1 MEEEPIEVDTEE
13 NVDVT
18 EVGVVRREEEENQVV
33 KTSST
38 QPDSSIQEEPMGS
51 QRDLESSQEGDR
63 ARQERVWS
71 QDHFETEDEE
81 SPVKQSA
88 EKDNQ
93 EPEDTQQFIRNVK
106 EFLAEIRDEKAEE
119 AERKAQADY
128 EDGARSRPWRRS
140 EEQRLP
146 EGEVTIEEAEEEQV
160 PKASGAKK
168 RGPKTKNKPGPK
180 ELKDNSIFHKFPGNR
195 VSVIFI
201 YNNAFQF
208 ISIPV

>member
-1 MEEEPIEVDTEE
+1 MEVDTEE

-51 QRDLESSQEGDR
+51 QMDLESSQEGDR

-106 EFLAEIRDEKAEE
+106 EFLAEIRDEKAEQ
-119 AERKAQADY
+119 RAQEDY
-128 EDGARSRPWRRS
+128 EDEARSRPWRRR
-140 EEQRLP
+140 EHERLP
-146 EGEVTIEEAEEEQV
+146 EGEVTMEEAEDIPEQA
-160 PKASGAKK
+160 PKAAGAKK
-168 RGPKTKNKPGPK
+168 RGRPLSKRPGSK
-180 ELKDNSIFHKFPGNR
+180 ELQEDSIFHEFHGNE
-195 VSVIFI
+195 VSFLTIHK
-201 YNNAFQF
+201 NDL
-208 ISIPV
+208 

>member
-1 MEEEPIEVDTEE
+1 MEVDTEE

-106 EFLAEIRDEKAEE
+106 EFLAEIRDEKAEQ
-119 AERKAQADY
+119 RAQEDY
-128 EDGARSRPWRRS
+128 EDEARSRPWRRCAFTRRS
-140 EEQRLP
+140 TSHFRSQTL
-146 EGEVTIEEAEEEQV
+146 
-160 PKASGAKK
+160 KSSC
-168 RGPKTKNKPGPK
+168 KTTRTYKMN
-180 ELKDNSIFHKFPGNR
+180 
-195 VSVIFI
+195 
-201 YNNAFQF
+201 
-208 ISIPV
+208 